1 MQTELPP
8 LIALVGA
15 TAVGKTAFSLD
26 LARALGGEIISA
38 DSRQI
43 YRGMTIGTAKPTPAE
58 LARAPHHLI
67 DIADPDDDFSLA
79 MYQAAAA
86 AAIADVI
93 GRGNIPLLVGG
104 TGQYLAAVLEGWQ
117 IPQVAPQEELR
128 ASLRAEAERDGA
140 PALHRRLAEVDP
152 EAAAGIDAANVRRVI
167 RALEV
172 FRVTGQ
178 PISRLQTRTPPPY
191 RLLTIELERPRAE
204 LYARIDQRIDLMIQ
218 MGLIKEVFDL
228 IRRGYSWSLPAMSSL
243 GYREFQALWEGRSTA
258 AACITELKFNTHRFA
273 RKQGAWFRRLPCY
286 HGLPAAAPDLMR
298 RALSVARSE
307 LGLEPAQIDH

>member
-67 DIADPDDDFSLA
+67 DIVDPAADFSLA
-79 MYQAAAA
+79 MYQAAAT
-86 AAIADVI
+86 AAIADVFS
-93 GRGNIPLLVGG
+93 RGKLPLLVGG

-117 IPQVAPQEELR
+117 IPQVPPQEELR
-128 ASLRAEAERDGA
+128 ASLQAEAERAGP
-140 PALHRRLAEVDP
+140 PALHRRLAAIDP
-152 EAAAGIDAANVRRVI
+152 EAAASIDPANVRRVI

-172 FRVTGQ
+172 FHVTGQ

-191 RLLTIELERPRAE
+191 RLMTVELERPRAE
-204 LYARIDQRIDLMIQ
+204 LYARIDQRIDLMVQ
-218 MGLIKEVFDL
+218 QGLIEEVFDL

-243 GYREFQALWEGRSTA
+243 GYREFQALWEGRLTA

-273 RKQGAWFRRLPCY
+273 RKQGAWFRRLPRH
-286 HGLPAAAPDLMR
+286 HGLPAAAPDLMQR
-298 RALSVARSE
+298 VLSLAQSE
-307 LGLEPAQIDH
+307 LGLEPAHIDR